1 MRLEESLDRL
11 EIQLDQILEKAEAY
25 DGAFVKGFEKGV
37 VFALLMVQGINVFDP
52 ADADLSLLRKAP
64 PRKRKRGQ
72 LDLF

>member
-11 EIQLDQILEKAEAY
+11 EIQIDHLLEKAAAY
-25 DGAFVKGFEKGV
+25 DGAFTRGFEKGM

-52 ADADLSLLRKAP
+52 ADAELTPLRKSPA
-64 PRKRKRGQ
+64 RKRGRGQ